1 MLPPQGA
8 VVPTPNRPQKIE
20 EFITQYEGGDC
31 FYIRPVTVTANAA
44 QIEGYGSSVSPF
56 QALDSAFKRSNGFE
70 ADIGV
75 RQVTGAQCPA
85 VTFLNRQRYENARA
99 PRLNLSATSVHS
111 GEILR
116 GDLSTETGRHVDLIL
131 VTDEGAVHNVSA
143 LLKPAANGSNFSM
156 GLQRAGA
163 PGARPQLL
171 LAFASPKPLATLKD
185 ARGLPATD
193 LFGRLMN
200 EIAQGDQA
208 VAVAARYFK
217 LE

>member
-1 MLPPQGA
+1 
-8 VVPTPNRPQKIE
+8 
-20 EFITQYEGGDC
+20 
-31 FYIRPVTVTANAA
+31 
-44 QIEGYGSSVSPF
+44 
-56 QALDSAFKRSNGFE
+56 
-70 ADIGV
+70 
-75 RQVTGAQCPA
+75 
-85 VTFLNRQRYENARA
+85 VTFLNRQRYESARA
-99 PRLNLSATSVHS
+99 PRLNLSATSVRS

-143 LLKPAANGSNFSM
+143 LLKPGANGSNFSM

-200 EIAQGDQA
+200 EIAQEGQA